1 MSVLELTKNAP
12 KDEES
17 SEQTGL
23 FSSLFSHESKH
34 ELVKVGERERF
45 DTLAKSADEELAR
58 KGSSVTERHKAAK
71 ELTEAL
77 VTSKAFNLKLIEAAY
92 GVLHGAEVLEKAEA
106 KNSKPRFRLLHEAI
120 NWVLAFSTIPLFV
133 TGFLV
138 TVAGSWVT
146 AGLMCLVI
154 LNNAHKFTKVR
165 MLKILSLPVIY
176 SLLVSLVLNRVISGL
191 PAIILEISMTVF
203 ICYLLPDI
211 LLPEDESASEA
222 SREHEPCLIDSVAS
236 DYALSVMKKCFDNGV
251 ISDSSFS
258 AEAEDTASG
267 DEVYKR
273 VPEMVRV
280 SALLAVLHGD
290 KESISLKTL
299 LRKTGR
305 GKGRNAFPSFYV
317 SR

>member
-1 MSVLELTKNAP
+1 MSVLELTKDATT
-12 KDEES
+12 KEES
-17 SEQTGL
+17 SERTGL
-23 FSSLFSHESKH
+23 FSSLFSGESRC
-34 ELVKVGERERF
+34 ELVVTNERERF
-45 DTLAKSADEELAR
+45 DTLAKAADEELAR
-58 KGSSVTERHKAAK
+58 KGSSVAERHKAAK

-92 GVLHGAEVLEKAEA
+92 GVLHGVEVLEKAEA
-106 KNSKPRFRLLHEAI
+106 KTSKPRFGILHEAI

-138 TVAGSWVT
+138 TVAGSWIT

-176 SLLVSLVLNRVISGL
+176 SLIVSLVLNRVISGI
-191 PAIILEISMTVF
+191 PAIILEIVLTVF

-211 LLPEDESASEA
+211 LLPEDASE
-222 SREHEPCLIDSVAS
+222 SVVKGEHEPCLIDSVAS
-236 DYALSVMKKCFDNGV
+236 DYALSVVKKCFEAGV

-273 VPEMVRV
+273 VPERVRV

-290 KESISLKTL
+290 KESISLKAL

-305 GKGRNAFPSFYV
+305 GEGA
-317 SR
+317 

>member
-1 MSVLELTKNAP
+1 MSMLELTKDAP
-12 KDEES
+12 TKEES

-23 FSSLFSHESKH
+23 FSSLFSGESRC
-34 ELVKVGERERF
+34 ELVVTNERERF

-154 LNNAHKFTKVR
+154 FNNAHKFNKVR
-165 MLKILSLPVIY
+165 MLKILALPLIY
-176 SLLVSLVLNRVISGL
+176 SLLVLNRVISGV
-191 PAIILEISMTVF
+191 PAIILEIAMACF
-203 ICYLLPDI
+203 ICYILPDI
-211 LLPEDESASEA
+211 LLPEDDSESVVKG
-222 SREHEPCLIDSVAS
+222 EHEPCLIDSVVS
-236 DYALSVMKKCFDNGV
+236 EYALSVVKKCFDTCV

-258 AEAEDTASG
+258 AEAEDTARG

-273 VPEMVRV
+273 VPERVRV

-290 KESISLKTL
+290 KESISLKAL
-299 LRKTGR
+299 LRKTDR
-305 GKGRNAFPSFYV
+305 GERA
-317 SR
+317 

>member
-1 MSVLELTKNAP
+1 MSILELTKDAP
-12 KDEES
+12 TEVES

-23 FSSLFSHESKH
+23 FSSLFSRESKY
-34 ELVKVGERERF
+34 ELVKVDERERF
-45 DTLAKSADEELAR
+45 DTLAKAADEELER
-58 KGSSVTERHKAAK
+58 KGSSIAERHKAAK

-77 VTSKAFNLKLIEAAY
+77 VRNKAFNLKLIEAAY

-106 KNSKPRFRLLHEAI
+106 KNSKPRFGILHEAI

-138 TVAGSWVT
+138 TVAGSWIT

-154 LNNAHKFTKVR
+154 LNNAHKFNKVR
-165 MLKILSLPVIY
+165 MLKILALPLIY
-176 SLLVSLVLNRVISGL
+176 SLLVTLVLNRVISGL
-191 PAIILEISMTVF
+191 PAIILEIVMTVF

-211 LLPEDESASEA
+211 LLPEDDSESVVKI
-222 SREHEPCLIDSVAS
+222 EHEPCLIDSVAS
-236 DYALSVMKKCFDNGV
+236 EYALSVVKKCFEAGV

-273 VPEMVRV
+273 VPERVRV
-280 SALLAVLHGD
+280 SVLLAILRGD
-290 KESISLKTL
+290 KESISFKAL
-299 LRKTGR
+299 LRKIKR
-305 GKGRNAFPSFYV
+305 GEGA
-317 SR
+317 

>member
-1 MSVLELTKNAP
+1 MSVLELTKDATT
-12 KDEES
+12 KEEN
-17 SEQTGL
+17 SERTGI
-23 FSSLFSHESKH
+23 FSSLFSDEARC
-34 ELVKVGERERF
+34 ELVVTNERERF
-45 DTLAKSADEELAR
+45 DTLAKAAEDELSR
-58 KGSSVTERHKAAK
+58 KESSVAKRHKAAK

-92 GVLHGAEVLEKAEA
+92 GVLHGVEVLEKAEA
-106 KNSKPRFRLLHEAI
+106 KTSKPRFRLLHEAI

-154 LNNAHKFTKVR
+154 LNNASKFSKVR

-191 PAIILEISMTVF
+191 PAIILEIAVACF
-203 ICYLLPDI
+203 ICYILPDI
-211 LLPEDESASEA
+211 LLPEDDSESVVKG
-222 SREHEPCLIDSVAS
+222 EHEPCLIDSVAS
-236 DYALSVMKKCFDNGV
+236 EYALSVVKKCFDAGV

-258 AEAEDTASG
+258 AESEDNASG

-273 VPEMVRV
+273 VPERVRV

-290 KESISLKTL
+290 KESISLKAL
-299 LRKTGR
+299 LRKTDR
-305 GKGRNAFPSFYV
+305 GEGA
-317 SR
+317 

>member
-1 MSVLELTKNAP
+1 M
-12 KDEES
+12 
-17 SEQTGL
+17 
-23 FSSLFSHESKH
+23 
-34 ELVKVGERERF
+34 
-45 DTLAKSADEELAR
+45 
-58 KGSSVTERHKAAK
+58 
-71 ELTEAL
+71 
-77 VTSKAFNLKLIEAAY
+77 FNLKLIEAAY

-154 LNNAHKFTKVR
+154 FNNAHKFNKVR
-165 MLKILSLPVIY
+165 MLKILALPLIY
-176 SLLVSLVLNRVISGL
+176 SLLVTLVLNRVISGV
-191 PAIILEISMTVF
+191 PAIILEIAMSCF

-211 LLPEDESASEA
+211 LLPEDDFDSVVK
-222 SREHEPCLIDSVAS
+222 RDDEPCLIDSVVS
-236 DYALSVMKKCFDNGV
+236 EYALSVVKKCFDTGV

-258 AEAEDTASG
+258 AEAEDTARG

-273 VPEMVRV
+273 VPERVRV

-290 KESISLKTL
+290 KESISLKAL
-299 LRKTGR
+299 LRNTDR
-305 GKGRNAFPSFYV
+305 GERA
-317 SR
+317 

>member
-1 MSVLELTKNAP
+1 MSVLELTKDAP
-12 KDEES
+12 TKEES
-17 SEQTGL
+17 SERTGL
-23 FSSLFSHESKH
+23 FSSLFSGESRC
-34 ELVKVGERERF
+34 ELVVTNERERF
-45 DTLAKSADEELAR
+45 DTLAKAAEDELSR
-58 KGSSVTERHKAAK
+58 KGSSVAERHKAAK

-154 LNNAHKFTKVR
+154 LNNSHKFNKVR
-165 MLKILSLPVIY
+165 LLKILSLPVIY

-191 PAIILEISMTVF
+191 PAIILEIVMTVF

-211 LLPEDESASEA
+211 LLPEDDSESVVR
-222 SREHEPCLIDSVAS
+222 REDEPCLMH
-236 DYALSVMKKCFDNGV
+236 L
-251 ISDSSFS
+251 
-258 AEAEDTASG
+258 T
-267 DEVYKR
+267 
-273 VPEMVRV
+273 
-280 SALLAVLHGD
+280 
-290 KESISLKTL
+290 TL
-299 LRKTGR
+299 CL
-305 GKGRNAFPSFYV
+305 
-317 SR
+317 

>member
-1 MSVLELTKNAP
+1 MSVLELTKDAP
-12 KDEES
+12 TKEES
-17 SEQTGL
+17 SERTGL
-23 FSSLFSHESKH
+23 FSSLFSGESRC
-34 ELVKVGERERF
+34 ELVVTNERERF
-45 DTLAKSADEELAR
+45 DTLAKAADEELGR
-58 KGSSVTERHKAAK
+58 KGSSVAERHKAAK

-92 GVLHGAEVLEKAEA
+92 GVLHGVEVLEKAEA
-106 KNSKPRFRLLHEAI
+106 KTSKPRFRLLHEAI

-154 LNNAHKFTKVR
+154 LNNSHKFNKVR
-165 MLKILSLPVIY
+165 MLKILTLPIIY
-176 SLLVSLVLNRVISGL
+176 SLLVSLVLNRVVSGL
-191 PAIILEISMTVF
+191 PAIILEIVMTVF

-211 LLPEDESASEA
+211 LLPEDDSELVVKG
-222 SREHEPCLIDSVAS
+222 EHEPCLIDSVAS
-236 DYALSVMKKCFDNGV
+236 EYALSVVKKCFDAGV

-267 DEVYKR
+267 DEVYER
-273 VPEMVRV
+273 VPERVRV
-280 SALLAVLHGD
+280 SALLAILRGD
-290 KESISLKTL
+290 KESISLKAL

-305 GKGRNAFPSFYV
+305 GEGA
-317 SR
+317 

>member
-1 MSVLELTKNAP
+1 MSILELTKDAP
-12 KDEES
+12 TEVES

-45 DTLAKSADEELAR
+45 DTLAKAADEELAR
-58 KGSSVTERHKAAK
+58 KGSSVAERHK
-71 ELTEAL
+71 AL

-138 TVAGSWVT
+138 TIAGSWVT

-154 LNNAHKFTKVR
+154 FNNAHKFNKVR
-165 MLKILSLPVIY
+165 MLKILALPLIY
-176 SLLVSLVLNRVISGL
+176 SLLVTLVLNRVISGV
-191 PAIILEISMTVF
+191 PAIILEIAMACF

-211 LLPEDESASEA
+211 LLPEDDFDSVVK
-222 SREHEPCLIDSVAS
+222 REDEPCLIDSVVS
-236 DYALSVMKKCFDNGV
+236 EYALSVVKKCFDTGV

-258 AEAEDTASG
+258 AEAEDTARG

-273 VPEMVRV
+273 VPER
-280 SALLAVLHGD
+280 
-290 KESISLKTL
+290 E
-299 LRKTGR
+299 
-305 GKGRNAFPSFYV
+305 
-317 SR
+317 

>member
-1 MSVLELTKNAP
+1 MSVLELTKDAP
-12 KDEES
+12 TKEER
-17 SEQTGL
+17 SERSGL
-23 FSSLFSHESKH
+23 FSSLFSGESRC
-34 ELVKVGERERF
+34 ELVVTNERERF
-45 DTLAKSADEELAR
+45 DTLAKSADEELVR
-58 KGSSVTERHKAAK
+58 KGSSVAERHKAAK

-77 VTSKAFNLKLIEAAY
+77 VTSKEFNLKLIEVAY
-92 GVLHGAEVLEKAEA
+92 GVLHGVEVLEKAEA

-154 LNNAHKFTKVR
+154 LNNSHKFSKVR

-176 SLLVSLVLNRVISGL
+176 SLLVSLVLNRVVSGL
-191 PAIILEISMTVF
+191 PAIILEIVMTVF

-211 LLPEDESASEA
+211 LLPEDDSESVVKG
-222 SREHEPCLIDSVAS
+222 EHEPCLIDSVAS
-236 DYALSVMKKCFDNGV
+236 EYALSVVKKCFDAGV

-258 AEAEDTASG
+258 VEAEDTASG

-273 VPEMVRV
+273 VPERVRV

-290 KESISLKTL
+290 KESISL
-299 LRKTGR
+299 RAVER
-305 GKGRNAFPSFYV
+305 GVGA
-317 SR
+317 

>member
-1 MSVLELTKNAP
+1 MSILELTKDAP
-12 KDEES
+12 TKEKS
-17 SEQTGL
+17 SEQTGI
-23 FSSLFSHESKH
+23 FSSLFSRESKY

-45 DTLAKSADEELAR
+45 DTLAKAADEELAR
-58 KGSSVTERHKAAK
+58 KGSSVAERHKAAK

-77 VTSKAFNLKLIEAAY
+77 VTSKAFNIKLIEAAY
-92 GVLHGAEVLEKAEA
+92 GVLHGVEVLEKAEA

-146 AGLMCLVI
+146 AGLMCLAI
-154 LNNAHKFTKVR
+154 LNNSHKFTKVR
-165 MLKILSLPVIY
+165 MLKILTLPIIY
-176 SLLVSLVLNRVISGL
+176 SLLVSLVLNRVISGI
-191 PAIILEISMTVF
+191 PAIILEIVMTVF

-211 LLPEDESASEA
+211 LLPEDESESVVK
-222 SREHEPCLIDSVAS
+222 REDAPCLIDSVAS
-236 DYALSVMKKCFDNGV
+236 DYALSVVKRCFDTGV

-258 AEAEDTASG
+258 TEAEDTASG
-267 DEVYKR
+267 DAVYKR
-273 VPEMVRV
+273 VPERVRV

-290 KESISLKTL
+290 KESISLKAL

-305 GKGRNAFPSFYV
+305 GEGA
-317 SR
+317 

>member
-1 MSVLELTKNAP
+1 MSVLELTKDAP
-12 KDEES
+12 TKEES
-17 SEQTGL
+17 SERTGL
-23 FSSLFSHESKH
+23 FSSLFSGESRC
-34 ELVKVGERERF
+34 ELVVTNERERF
-45 DTLAKSADEELAR
+45 DTLAKAADEELAR
-58 KGSSVTERHKAAK
+58 KGSSVAERYKAAK

-154 LNNAHKFTKVR
+154 LNNASKFSKVR

-176 SLLVSLVLNRVISGL
+176 SLIVSLVLNRVVSGL
-191 PAIILEISMTVF
+191 PAIILEIVMTVF

-211 LLPEDESASEA
+211 LLPEDDSESVVKG
-222 SREHEPCLIDSVAS
+222 EHEPCLIDSVAS
-236 DYALSVMKKCFDNGV
+236 DYALSVVKKCFEAGV

-258 AEAEDTASG
+258 AESEDNASG

-273 VPEMVRV
+273 VPERVRV

-290 KESISLKTL
+290 KESISLKAL
-299 LRKTGR
+299 LRKTDR
-305 GKGRNAFPSFYV
+305 GEGA
-317 SR
+317 

>member
-1 MSVLELTKNAP
+1 MCLLEEA
-12 KDEES
+12 
-17 SEQTGL
+17 G
-23 FSSLFSHESKH
+23 
-34 ELVKVGERERF
+34 ELVSGR
-45 DTLAKSADEELAR
+45 A
-58 KGSSVTERHKAAK
+58 VTEKVVSPK
-71 ELTEAL
+71 
-77 VTSKAFNLKLIEAAY
+77 
-92 GVLHGAEVLEKAEA
+92 
-106 KNSKPRFRLLHEAI
+106 SKPRFRLLHEAI

-154 LNNAHKFTKVR
+154 LNNSHKFSKVR

-176 SLLVSLVLNRVISGL
+176 SLLVSLVLNRVVSGL
-191 PAIILEISMTVF
+191 PAIILEIVMTVF

-211 LLPEDESASEA
+211 LLPEDDSESVVKG
-222 SREHEPCLIDSVAS
+222 EHEPCLIDSVAS
-236 DYALSVMKKCFDNGV
+236 EYALSVVKKCFDAGV

-258 AEAEDTASG
+258 AESEDNASG

-273 VPEMVRV
+273 VPERVRV

-290 KESISLKTL
+290 KESISLKAL

-305 GKGRNAFPSFYV
+305 GEGA
-317 SR
+317 

>member
-1 MSVLELTKNAP
+1 MSVLELTKDAP
-12 KDEES
+12 TKEAS

-23 FSSLFSHESKH
+23 FSSLFSGESRC
-34 ELVKVGERERF
+34 ELVVMNERERF
-45 DTLAKSADEELAR
+45 DALAKAADTELSR
-58 KGSSVTERHKAAK
+58 KESSIAERHKAAK

-77 VTSKAFNLKLIEAAY
+77 VTSKAFNLKLIEVAY
-92 GVLHGAEVLEKAEA
+92 GVLHGVEVLEKAEA

-146 AGLMCLVI
+146 SGLMCLVI

-236 DYALSVMKKCFDNGV
+236 EYALSVVKKCFDTGV
-251 ISDSSFS
+251 ISDGSFS
-258 AEAEDTASG
+258 AESEDNASG
-267 DEVYKR
+267 DEIYKR
-273 VPEMVRV
+273 VSERVRV
-280 SALLAVLHGD
+280 SALLAILRGD
-290 KESISLKTL
+290 KESISLKSL
-299 LRKTGR
+299 LRKADR
-305 GKGRNAFPSFYV
+305 GEGA
-317 SR
+317 

>member
-1 MSVLELTKNAP
+1 MSVLELTKDATT
-12 KDEES
+12 KEES
-17 SEQTGL
+17 AEQTGL

-45 DTLAKSADEELAR
+45 DTLAKAADEELAR
-58 KGSSVTERHKAAK
+58 KGSSVAERHKAAK

-106 KNSKPRFRLLHEAI
+106 KKSKPRFRLLHEAL

-133 TGFLV
+133 TGFLA

-154 LNNAHKFTKVR
+154 LNNASKFSKVR
-165 MLKILSLPVIY
+165 MLKLLSLPVIY

-191 PAIILEISMTVF
+191 PAIILEIAVAVV

-211 LLPEDESASEA
+211 LLPEDEYASEVPI
-222 SREHEPCLIDSVAS
+222 EHESCLIDSVVS
-236 DYALSVMKKCFDNGV
+236 DYALSVVKRCFDAGA
-251 ISDSSFS
+251 ISDSSLS

-267 DEVYKR
+267 DEIYKR
-273 VPEMVRV
+273 VPERVRV
-280 SALLAVLHGD
+280 SALLAVLRGD
-290 KESISLKTL
+290 KESISLKAL
-299 LRKTGR
+299 LRKTDR
-305 GKGRNAFPSFYV
+305 GEGA
-317 SR
+317 

>member
-1 MSVLELTKNAP
+1 MSVLELTKDAP
-12 KDEES
+12 TMEES
-17 SEQTGL
+17 SERTGL
-23 FSSLFSHESKH
+23 FSSLFSGESRC
-34 ELVKVGERERF
+34 ELVVTNERERF
-45 DTLAKSADEELAR
+45 DTLAKAADEELGR
-58 KGSSVTERHKAAK
+58 KDSSVAERHKAAK

-92 GVLHGAEVLEKAEA
+92 GVEVLEKAEA

-154 LNNAHKFTKVR
+154 LNNASKFSKVR

-176 SLLVSLVLNRVISGL
+176 SLLVSLVLNRVVSGL
-191 PAIILEISMTVF
+191 PAIILEIVMTVF
-203 ICYLLPDI
+203 ICYILPDI
-211 LLPEDESASEA
+211 LLPEDDSESVVKG
-222 SREHEPCLIDSVAS
+222 EHEPCLIDSVAS
-236 DYALSVMKKCFDNGV
+236 KYALSVVKKCFEAGV

-258 AEAEDTASG
+258 AESEDNASG

-273 VPEMVRV
+273 VPERVRV

-290 KESISLKTL
+290 KESISLKAL
-299 LRKTGR
+299 LRKTDR
-305 GKGRNAFPSFYV
+305 GEGA
-317 SR
+317 

>member
-17 SEQTGL
+17 SERAGL
-23 FSSLFSHESKH
+23 FSSLFSRETRY
-34 ELVKVGERERF
+34 ELVKVDERERF
-45 DTLAKSADEELAR
+45 DTLAKAAEDELSR
-58 KGSSVTERHKAAK
+58 KESSVAERHKAAK

-92 GVLHGAEVLEKAEA
+92 GVLHGVEVVERAET

-138 TVAGSWVT
+138 TVVGSWVT
-146 AGLMCLVI
+146 SGLMCLVI
-154 LNNAHKFTKVR
+154 LNNSHKFNKVR
-165 MLKILSLPVIY
+165 MLKILTLPVIY
-176 SLLVSLVLNRVISGL
+176 SLLVSLVLNRVVSGL
-191 PAIILEISMTVF
+191 PAIILEIVMTVF

-211 LLPEDESASEA
+211 LLPEDDSESVVKG
-222 SREHEPCLIDSVAS
+222 EHEPCLIDSVAS
-236 DYALSVMKKCFDNGV
+236 EYALSVVKKCFDTGV

-273 VPEMVRV
+273 VPER
-280 SALLAVLHGD
+280 
-290 KESISLKTL
+290 E
-299 LRKTGR
+299 
-305 GKGRNAFPSFYV
+305 
-317 SR
+317 